1 MAGDVTLGTAVRS
14 NLLALANTSTLI
26 DRTQGRLS
34 TGLAVANPVD
44 NAVKYFQ
51 AKSLNERASDL
62 SERKS
67 NVDQGIST
75 LEAALK
81 AADAIENLVSQ
92 MKGVVDA
99 ARSADTTQRAAYGI
113 QLKELAV
120 QIENLVDDATYQG
133 LNLLNSTASKL
144 TVRFSEKTD
153 SKLEVGGTD
162 FNSSAFFMDSAG
174 AAVGSEA
181 NNATLVGGVVSGA
194 LGFDANLSV
203 FDFDDASALA
213 SFNGMADAA
222 ITRLDK
228 TVSNLRSKSA
238 TLANNVAIMQVRS
251 DFTKDYVTTLESGA
265 GKLTVADL
273 NKEGANLLA
282 LQTRQQL
289 GIQALSFAGQS
300 EQSILRLFG

>member
-1 MAGDVTLGTAVRS
+1 MASNVTLGTAVRS
-14 NLLALANTSTLI
+14 NLLALANTSSLI

-34 TGLAVANPVD
+34 TGLEVANPVD

-51 AKSLNERASDL
+51 AKSLNNRAGDL
-62 SERKS
+62 TDRKAS
-67 NVDQGIST
+67 IDQGIST

-81 AADAIENLVSQ
+81 AADAVESLVSQ

-99 ARSADTTQRAAYGI
+99 ARSADTTQRAAYGN
-113 QLKELAV
+113 QLKDLAT

-144 TVRFSEKTD
+144 TVRFSEKSD
-153 SKLEVGGTD
+153 SKLEVQGTD
-162 FNSSAFFMDSAG
+162 FNSSAFFMDSTG
-174 AAVGSEA
+174 AAVASDGQ
-181 NNATLVGGVVSGA
+181 NATLVGGVVSGM
-194 LGFDANLSV
+194 LGFDADLSV
-203 FDFDDASALA
+203 FNFDDAAQLA

-222 ITRLDK
+222 LSRLDK
-228 TVSNLRSKSA
+228 TISNVRSKAA
-238 TLANNVAIMQVRS
+238 TLASNVAIMQVRS

-289 GIQALSFAGQS
+289 GVQALSFAGQS

>member
-1 MAGDVTLGTAVRS
+1 MSDVTLGTAVRS
-14 NLLALANTSTLI
+14 NLLALANTSQLI

-34 TGLAVANPVD
+34 TGLEVAGPTD

-51 AKSLNERASDL
+51 AKSLNDRASDL
-62 SERKS
+62 SDRKS
-67 NVDQGIST
+67 GIDQGIST
-75 LEAALK
+75 LQTALQ
-81 AADAIENLVSQ
+81 AADAIEDLVSQ

-99 ARSADTTQRAAYGI
+99 ARSADDNQRAAYGV

-144 TVRFSEKTD
+144 TVRFSEKSE
-153 SKLEVGGTD
+153 SKLEVTGSD

-174 AAVGSEA
+174 TAVGSEA

-194 LGFDANLSV
+194 LGFTGDLST
-203 FDFDDASALA
+203 FNFDDASALA

-222 ITRLDK
+222 ISRLDE
-228 TVSNLRSKSA
+228 TISNLRSKAA
-238 TLANNVAIMQVRS
+238 TMANNVAIMQVRS
-251 DFTKDYVTTLESGA
+251 DFTGEYITSLESGA

-273 NKEGANLLA
+273 NEEGANLLA

>member
-14 NLLALANTSTLI
+14 NLLALAGTSSLI

-34 TGLAVANPVD
+34 TGLAVGNPVD

-51 AKSLNERASDL
+51 AKSLSERAGDL

-67 NVDQGIST
+67 NIDQGIST

-81 AADAIENLVSQ
+81 AADAIEDLVSQ

-113 QLKELAV
+113 QLKELAT

-153 SKLEVGGTD
+153 SKLEVTGTD
-162 FNSSAFFMDSAG
+162 FNSSAFFMDTAG
-174 AAVGSEA
+174 LAGGSDA
-181 NNATLVGGVVSGA
+181 QNASVVGGVVSGV
-194 LGFDANLSV
+194 LGFDADLSA
-203 FDFDDASALA
+203 FDFDNASALA
-213 SFNGMADAA
+213 SFNQMADNA

-228 TVSNLRSKSA
+228 TISNTRSKAA